1 MTNQSPENVNKGI
14 LRSNYPVTAAPGI
27 GRRTGALL
35 QRAGITTIG
44 QFLEL
49 PELLLSSTF
58 GPSVLAVRRHTQTL
72 IQEPKV
78 PGAYDIFQNI
88 FGIFA

>member
-1 MTNQSPENVNKGI
+1 MSSPVARIQGAALRTNH
-14 LRSNYPVTAAPGI
+14 PVTAMPGI
-27 GRRTGALL
+27 GRRTGRLL
-35 QRAGITTIG
+35 ERAGVKTIG

-49 PELLLSSTF
+49 PELLLTSTF

-72 IQEPKV
+72 VERQRT
-78 PGAYDIFQNI
+78 PGAYDILQNI